1 MASSCLCHFCRVR
14 WWHPLLGSSKA
25 CESQFCL
32 CFKWFRAKINTRTSF
47 RLAKANWGHR
57 ARAGAPKSV
66 PHLTS
71 PPLCLVP
78 ARLEGAPIIRQI
90 LRVVIVSFAVSYCC
104 SPVHCV
110 RYRIVSVLA
119 NYLGLTRSA
128 SPPPTLTPEANSV
141 GDKVQVGLPPA
152 PVTAGGL
159 LWCVHPR
166 HLLLL
171 LGDQIGCTCSPSA
184 DPRIVFTSPPPLF
197 LRQPTLA
204 GLLPQ
209 LTLRLYIITSLFDP
223 AFRSSF

>member
-1 MASSCLCHFCRVR
+1 MRVSFVSASNDSERRLTR
-14 WWHPLLGSSKA
+14 G
-25 CESQFCL
+25 
-32 CFKWFRAKINTRTSF
+32 RAPGLPRQIEDTEQE
-47 RLAKANWGHR
+47 
-57 ARAGAPKSV
+57 PV
-66 PHLTS
+66 PQSLFLTNTS

-159 LWCVHPR
+159 L
-166 HLLLL
+166 
-171 LGDQIGCTCSPSA
+171 
-184 DPRIVFTSPPPLF
+184 
-197 LRQPTLA
+197 
-204 GLLPQ
+204 
-209 LTLRLYIITSLFDP
+209 
-223 AFRSSF
+223 